1 MRSLLFL
8 GAAALAL
15 TACDR
20 AEKSG
25 ATPSASKAASV
36 SAPSP
41 LDSPFKLKDAAA
53 VDVDALASLL
63 PPELRPS
70 YQSARFDEA
79 LGATVLTGVTLGEE
93 KSVTIERVELY
104 GVDQAGVARLVEN
117 EGADSAAPFEPIFTK
132 IRFYDFSTDGE
143 SGDRPVTIGAGEIDR
158 LRVRQ
163 GAFADDQQASGLASV
178 FNAFELGGLYLKDAA
193 IGSKEGD
200 DAFALSAPDLRLV
213 GIGGGKLEALI
224 ANQLE
229 YRVSGAPEGSPPQ
242 VGGPFETFIAPRAQ
256 RVAVRIIEW
265 RGLDLSG
272 LLPFSLRGE
281 TPPTS
286 ARDLVNIGEITALDV
301 ETWYGDK
308 RFSFAPKT
316 AVEADFIW
324 LAPSKIRS
332 VATDTVYDLTA
343 YFGAEDAASIEL
355 LQKRGLDELKAD
367 SRFSYDWEPKSG
379 AVSIKSDISA
389 PAAAI
394 IDFALTADGLEIDA
408 LATAL
413 EEDDADAIS
422 GLVRL
427 KSASINVRD
436 EVVLD
441 AFFDLAALQAGG
453 TGKDVRAAAPA
464 LVRLAGVQAAA
475 AAPSARRYFDAIATF
490 VEQGGSLSIKVN
502 PKEPMRLKELGE
514 RGAAG
519 PEAVVQAL
527 GVEVT
532 HTPR

>member
-1 MRSLLFL
+1 MRSLLL
-8 GAAALAL
+8 IGAAALAL

-25 ATPSASKAASV
+25 GSPSASKAASV

-41 LDSPFKLKDAAA
+41 LDSPFRLKDSAA

-79 LGATVLTGVTLGEE
+79 LGATVLTGVSLGEE
-93 KSVTIERVELY
+93 KGVTIGRVELY
-104 GVDQAGVARLVEN
+104 GVDQAAVARLVEKD
-117 EGADSAAPFEPIFTK
+117 EADSAAPFEPIFTK
-132 IRFYDFSTDGE
+132 IRFFDFSTDGDG
-143 SGDRPVTIGAGEIDR
+143 SDRPVTIAAGEMDR
-158 LRVRQ
+158 LRIRQ
-163 GAFADDQQASGLASV
+163 GAFADDQEASGLASM

-193 IGSKEGD
+193 FGSKAGD
-200 DAFALSAPDLRLV
+200 DSFALSAPDLRLV

-229 YRVSGAPEGSPPQ
+229 YRVSGGPEGSPPP
-242 VGGPFETFIAPRAQ
+242 VAGPFETFLAPRAQ
-256 RVAVRIIEW
+256 RVAVRTIEW

-286 ARDLVNIGEITALDV
+286 ARKLVNIGEITALDT

-316 AVEADFIW
+316 TVAADFVW

-332 VATDTVYDLTA
+332 VANDTVYDLTA
-343 YFGAEDAASIEL
+343 YFGAKDTASIEL
-355 LQKRGLDELKAD
+355 LKKRGLNELKAD

-379 AVSIKSDISA
+379 AVTVKSDISA

-408 LATAL
+408 LAAAL
-413 EEDDADAIS
+413 DENDADAIS

-436 EVVLD
+436 EVMLD

-464 LVRLAGVQAAA
+464 LVRLAGVQAAVA
-475 AAPSARRYFDAIATF
+475 SPSARGYFDAIATF
-490 VEQGGSLSIKVN
+490 VEKGGSLSIKVN
-502 PKEPMRLKELGE
+502 PQEPMRLKDLED
-514 RGAAG
+514 RGRAG

-527 GVEVT
+527 GVDVT